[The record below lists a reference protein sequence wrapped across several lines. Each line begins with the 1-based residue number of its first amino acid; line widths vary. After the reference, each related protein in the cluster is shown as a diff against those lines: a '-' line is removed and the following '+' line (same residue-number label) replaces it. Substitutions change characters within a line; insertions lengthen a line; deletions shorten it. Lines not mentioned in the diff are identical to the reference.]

1 LGAAGA
7 APLLADNH
15 DMKLLVGLGNPG
27 SAYARHRHNIGFMA
41 VDRIAARHDLG
52 SWKKRFHGLTSDGVI
67 GGRRVVLLKPQT
79 YMNDSGRSVQDA
91 QRFLKIADADVMVFH
106 DELDLAP
113 GKVRVKTGG
122 GNAGHNG
129 LRSITAHIGNDY
141 GRVRLGIG
149 HPGAKHLVSGYVL
162 HDFAKADADWL
173 EPLLDAIADAAG
185 RLAGGDEQRFLAD
198 VARATSSPGP
208 SKPRAGRPAGGKDD
222 DGRASPETRRRGE
235 PPSRPISAFAE
246 NLKRWLKGRGQTD

>member
-1 LGAAGA
+1 
-7 APLLADNH
+7 
-15 DMKLLVGLGNPG
+15 MKLLVGLGNPG
-27 SAYARHRHNIGFMA
+27 SAYARHRHNVGFMA

-91 QRFLKIADADVMVFH
+91 QRFLKIADADVLVFH

-173 EPLLDAIADAAG
+173 EPLLHACADVAG
-185 RLAGGDEQRFLAD
+185 RLAAGDEQRFLAD
-198 VARATSSPGP
+198 LARATSKPGP
-208 SKPRAGRPAGGKDD
+208 SKPRDGRPDGGKGGG
-222 DGRASPETRRRGE
+222 GRPPAEPPQGGE
-235 PPSRPISAFAE
+235 PRGKPFSAFNE
-246 NLKRWLKGRGQTD
+246 NLKRCLKGRRQTD

>member
-1 LGAAGA
+1 
-7 APLLADNH
+7 
-15 DMKLLVGLGNPG
+15 MKLLVGLGNPG
-27 SAYARHRHNIGFMA
+27 SAYARHRHNVGFMA

-185 RLAGGDEQRFLAD
+185 RLAAGDEQRFLAD
-198 VARATSSPGP
+198 VARATSTAGP
-208 SKPRAGRPAGGKDD
+208 SKSRDERPAGGKDEN
-222 DGRASPETRRRGE
+222 GRATPEARRSSQ
-235 PPSRPISAFAE
+235 PASKPISAFAE